1 MIAMTCIMTMNWNQ
15 QKEGLIFIMSK
26 FKVGDKVAP
35 KGKPY
40 LLFGQVLAEL
50 FEGWYT
56 IMGQDGDWGIM
67 PEDDLSLY
75 EEIPDMTD
83 DEIYAML
90 KPKMDKSNVW
100 TYGYRVVGYRDG
112 HRLVRADD
120 DVVKAIALA
129 YRSGYLRA
137 KKGRPF
143 KIGEDKCE

>member
-1 MIAMTCIMTMNWNQ
+1 MALVELPPRYIHAFIVKLDQIA
-15 QKEGLIFIMSK
+15 
-26 FKVGDKVAP
+26 
-35 KGKPY
+35 PY
-40 LLFGQVLAEL
+40 Q
-50 FEGWYT
+50 
-56 IMGQDGDWGIM
+56 
-67 PEDDLSLY
+67 
-75 EEIPDMTD
+75 EIPDMID

-143 KIGEDKCE
+143 KIGGEKD